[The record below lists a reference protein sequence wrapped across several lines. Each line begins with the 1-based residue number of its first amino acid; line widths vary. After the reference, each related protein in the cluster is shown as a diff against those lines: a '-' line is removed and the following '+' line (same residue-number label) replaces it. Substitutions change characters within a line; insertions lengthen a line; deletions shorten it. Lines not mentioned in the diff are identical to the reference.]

1 VPNIRKDLQYEL
13 LFVKKPIK
21 TLNPVKAMAV
31 NCWENQCGEF
41 SPLFWFIK
49 ADTGLYCFLFVH
61 IPMFQ
66 PFVNFIQ
73 WKIIQPMDKKA
84 DLLGFAF
91 DISILRF
98 LNLLLLCIRDLKWGI
113 KGARI

>member
-1 VPNIRKDLQYEL
+1 
-13 LFVKKPIK
+13 
-21 TLNPVKAMAV
+21 MAV

-91 DISILRF
+91 DISIFKISQSATFMHKGFKMGHKRCP
-98 LNLLLLCIRDLKWGI
+98 NLANSK
-113 KGARI
+113 KGRLPL